1 MSGSTQLETVD
12 ERPVLRFVRRLAH
25 SPEKVW
31 HTITD
36 PAELAHW
43 FPAAVSG
50 DLRPGGVITFTFEGQ
65 DESTDGEVLTVDPP
79 REFAF
84 SWNSDVLRWVLTPD
98 GDGCLL
104 EFTHTFGR
112 GESAIARLAA
122 GRNAAGWDTC
132 LDALDARLIGA
143 TPEQPANW
151 HDRMA
156 AYVEEWHLGEGEVVD
171 GVIRFRR
178 DLAWKPVE
186 EVWALLAPEALKP
199 GDTAPASAGNGRL
212 TPGEVTVADA
222 PHTLEFSVLDNG
234 NPAGKVRWEIVFDA
248 LDGVRAELTQTVP
261 GDHPA
266 LAAELAAW
274 HKRMAALFAATFG
287 VEPEPWPADRVE
299 ALTEHYA
306 KQGL

>member
-1 MSGSTQLETVD
+1 MSGSTQLKTVD
-12 ERPVLRFVRRLAH
+12 ERPVLRFERRLAH

-65 DESTDGEVLTVDPP
+65 DESTDGEVLTVAPP
-79 REFAF
+79 KEFAF

-132 LDALDARLIGA
+132 LDALDARLSGE
-143 TPEQPANW
+143 TPEQPTNW

-178 DLAWKPVE
+178 DLVWKPVE
-186 EVWALLAPEALKP
+186 EVWALLAPESLKP

-212 TPGEVTVADA
+212 APGEVTIADA
-222 PHTLEFSVLDNG
+222 PRVLEFSWLHNG
-234 NPAGKVRWEIVFDA
+234 KPAGTVRWEIVRDE
-248 LDGVRAELTQTVP
+248 LDGVRAELTQTLP
-261 GDHPA
+261 EGHPA
-266 LAAELAAW
+266 LATELAAW
-274 HKRMAALFAATFG
+274 HERMAALFAATFG